1 MMDPPAT
8 RYARCGDLNLAYQ
21 VFGEG
26 ELDLVFIPGWI
37 SHVDLAW
44 EVPAY
49 ARFMSRVARFA
60 RVIVFDKRGSGLSDP
75 VKDPPTLLERAEDVG
90 AVMDA
95 VGSTRASLVGY
106 SEGGPLAAVYA
117 ATRPEKIRSIILYG
131 TLMKGS
137 VLPAGTVSALF
148 DALEHWGE
156 GRTLPIFARSV
167 PDTAATRQA
176 RGAFERAA
184 MSPGLARGLLDAV
197 LNLDISDLLPR
208 IQVPTLVLHRD
219 AEIIPISHAR
229 WVASQIPNS
238 KLVEMPGV
246 DHQPWIGD
254 PDRVLRELEEFLTGT
269 AADHPTERQLATVLF
284 SDIVGSTEIARADGD
299 HRWNTRLDDFLSL
312 ARRHIVRSSGV
323 FVNTIGDGVLARFA
337 TPDDAMK
344 AAFAVHRAGEE
355 CGFTLRSGMHT
366 GGVEIRADGD
376 LAGIAVHVAARV
388 QTTAAPGEILVT
400 RTVAELLEGSGF
412 MFDDRGDHDLKGIDG
427 SRRLYAARVSASAI

>member
-1 MMDPPAT
+1 MIDPPAT
-8 RYARCGDLNLAYQ
+8 RYARSGDLNLAYQ

-26 ELDLVFIPGWI
+26 AIDLVFIPGWI

-75 VKDPPTLLERAEDVG
+75 VKDPPTLLERSADVG

-95 VGSTRASLVGY
+95 VGSTRASLIGY

-117 ATRPEKIRSIILYG
+117 ATRPEKVRSIVLYG

-167 PDTAATRQA
+167 PDTPATRQA

-197 LNLDISDLLPR
+197 LNLDITELLPR

-219 AEIIPISHAR
+219 AEIIPIDHAR
-229 WVASQIPNS
+229 WVASQIPNA

-254 PDRVLRELEEFLTGT
+254 PDRVLRELEQFLTGS
-269 AADHPTERQLATVLF
+269 ASEHPAERQLATVLF
-284 SDIVGSTEIARADGD
+284 SDIVGSTEIARAEGD
-299 HRWNTRLDDFLSL
+299 HRWHARLDDFLSM
-312 ARRHIVRSSGV
+312 ARRHIARNSGI
-323 FVNTIGDGVLARFA
+323 FVKPIGDGVLARFS

-344 AAFAVHRAGEE
+344 AALAIHRAGDE

-366 GGVEIRADGD
+366 GGVEVRDDGD
-376 LAGIAVHVAARV
+376 LAGIAVHFAARV
-388 QTTAAPGEILVT
+388 QTAADPGEILVT
-400 RTVAELLEGSGF
+400 RTVAELLEGSEF
-412 MFDDRGDHDLKGIDG
+412 VFTDRGEHDLKGIDG
-427 SRRLYAARVSASAI
+427 SRRLYAARASAAAL